1 MTWFSTL
8 KTSKL
13 WTLKLFGNG
22 GKSREEKGFGIK
34 GANFHCLVTKLERK
48 KRRNEVIVFLL
59 GPHFCVCPKW
69 KEKEGK
75 AELTMGWIF

>member
-1 MTWFSTL
+1 MTWFSML

-34 GANFHCLVTKLERK
+34 GANLHCLVTKFEK
-48 KRRNEVIVFLL
+48 KKGGEMTV
-59 GPHFCVCPKW
+59 G
-69 KEKEGK
+69 
-75 AELTMGWIF
+75 